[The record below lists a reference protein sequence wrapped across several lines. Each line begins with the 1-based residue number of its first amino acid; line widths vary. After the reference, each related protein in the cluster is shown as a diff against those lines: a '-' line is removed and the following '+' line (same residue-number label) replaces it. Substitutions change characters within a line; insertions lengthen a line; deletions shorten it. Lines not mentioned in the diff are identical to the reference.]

1 MLKELYESLTAF
13 QVNKGKEREE
23 KTSFT
28 SLFPRST
35 FPHLGYKKAKFPLD
49 RSWQPC
55 AQSVSHFP

>member
-23 KTSFT
+23 KTAFT

-35 FPHLGYKKAKFPLD
+35 FPHLGYKKAKSP
-49 RSWQPC
+49 
-55 AQSVSHFP
+55 